1 MIPSLTSLV
10 LLDRRDPK
18 LLLVQPYFALNS
30 APLRLPVLGEVH
42 SHMGTLRLAA
52 LVVLVPYGH

>member
-18 LLLVQPYFALNS
+18 LLLVQPYFALS
-30 APLRLPVLGEVH
+30 LAPLRLPMSGEER
-42 SHMGTLRLAA
+42 SYTGTLQLVT